1 MVSLLGKLTNL
12 YKVGSIIYVDAK
24 IQEKREENKTNN
36 LLEEVRAFKGTT
48 RMPTIVKPLFL
59 KKRFF
64 FGIKYFTLNV
74 NGRMSLIHR
83 GHLCNVNPCPPF
95 FLNMVN
101 FNLAIITTNVIV

>member
-1 MVSLLGKLTNL
+1 MWMLKF
-12 YKVGSIIYVDAK
+12 
-24 IQEKREENKTNN
+24 KRKGRKTKQNN
-36 LLEEVRAFKGTT
+36 LLGEVRAFKGTT
-48 RMPTIVKPLFL
+48 RMPTIVKPPFL
-59 KKRFF
+59 KEIFF

-83 GHLCNVNPCPPF
+83 GRLCNVNPCPPF